1 MSTLSFAAARDDH
14 ERDDHERRRLL
25 WAMPAG
31 IYVLGTTGS
40 PSGPFHLMTH
50 SLVVQ
55 AATEPCVLALA
66 VERAAKTHRL
76 LESTG
81 VATLTVLRRDQRE
94 LARRFVKPDL
104 EVVLHDDGSPQSI
117 AGADV
122 APAPSGAPFL
132 PDALGSFDLRQVGA
146 HGFESHTLFVMEV
159 CEVAVSPELMT
170 GTPSARLAE
179 VLRMEDTKMNYGG

>member
-1 MSTLSFAAARDDH
+1 VSALSFDSALDAQ
-14 ERDDHERRRLL
+14 ERRRLL

-40 PSGPFHLMTH
+40 PNGPFHLMTH

-66 VERAAKTHRL
+66 VERTAKTHGL
-76 LESTG
+76 LVRTG

-94 LARRFVKPDL
+94 LARKFVKPDL
-104 EVVLHDDGSPQSI
+104 EVTFEEDGSPRAI
-117 AGADV
+117 AGVEV
-122 APAPSGAPFL
+122 ALAPSGAPFL
-132 PDALGSFDLRQVGA
+132 PGALGSFDLRRLEVRD
-146 HGFESHTLFVMEV
+146 FESHTLFLMEV
-159 CEVAVSPELMT
+159 AEVAVSPELLE